1 MLFLGGLELV
11 SGARVK
17 GRFWE
22 NRFLNETE
30 LCPPTRLAVQEC
42 LCVEKK
48 KLIKRDHRGLRVG
61 ILGDWIGFTEFVRWD
76 HSQ

>member
-30 LCPPTRLAVQEC
+30 LCVPTRLDIQD
-42 LCVEKK
+42 CVYV
-48 KLIKRDHRGLRVG
+48 HVC
-61 ILGDWIGFTEFVRWD
+61 
-76 HSQ
+76 